1 MDFQVQ
7 TVLSVSAVVGMLL
20 AALQLLAGW
29 RLRKRCLF
37 IWALA
42 NLFLTCGCVF
52 LAARASIGLPA
63 SALIGNGC
71 VLVGMG
77 LVYSGIRIFDE
88 RPPRLATVAAV
99 ALLGTGLLG
108 LSLWTGDNITDRA
121 TVSSL
126 LVACWSAT
134 AGHALMQVPGGGP
147 IISRVASSVVLMV
160 VAAGYT
166 IRGVGVQFALMPLPG
181 NGGAVEVLIAI
192 VGLGL
197 AICWTFGSLF
207 MVLEKVA
214 SRDDLTGLL
223 NRRSVLQRGE
233 ELLRFARA
241 RRLPFSLLLADLDH
255 FKSVNDRFGHDV
267 GDLALQRFAAL
278 VPQSIRANDV
288 AGRYGGEEFCIL
300 LPGADAKAALVIAE
314 RLRGLVEA
322 ELGEVAGRD
331 IGVTLTVGAATY
343 VPGSSGADTIAGLI
357 VAADGALYS
366 GKAQG
371 RNRTAVAVPPVGE
384 APSAPRETPG
394 HGAIAAGPS
403 R

>member
-7 TVLSVSAVVGMLL
+7 TVLTVSAMVGLL
-20 AALQLLAGW
+20 LSALQLLAGW
-29 RLRKRCLF
+29 RLRKRCLLV
-37 IWALA
+37 WALA
-42 NLFLTCGCVF
+42 NLFLTGGCIF
-52 LAARASIGLPA
+52 LAARPGIGIPA
-63 SALIGNGC
+63 SVLIGNGC
-71 VLVGMG
+71 ILIGMG

-88 RPPRLATVAAV
+88 RSPRLATVAGV
-99 ALLGTGLLG
+99 ALLGSGLLA
-108 LSLWTGDNITDRA
+108 LSLWSGDNVTDRV
-121 TVSSL
+121 TVISL
-126 LVACWSAT
+126 LVAGWSAT
-134 AGHALMQVPGGGP
+134 AGRALMQVPGGGP
-147 IISRVASSVVLMV
+147 IISRVASSIVLMV
-160 VAAGYT
+160 VAGGYAV
-166 IRGVGVQFALMPLPG
+166 RGVGVQFALMPPPG

-223 NRRSVLQRGE
+223 NRRSALQRGE

-241 RRLPFSLLLADLDH
+241 RRQPFSLLLADLDH

-300 LPGADAKAALVIAE
+300 LPNADAKGALVIAE

-322 ELGEVAGRD
+322 ELAEVAGRD

-343 VPGSSGADTIAGLI
+343 VPGSGGADTITGLI

-366 GKAQG
+366 GKALG
-371 RNRTAVAVPPVGE
+371 RNRTAVALSQAGE
-384 APSAPRETPG
+384 APSPPRETPG

-403 R
+403 H